1 MSTDSQLQQAVQE
14 ELSWEPSVISAHI
27 GVTASNGIVTLT
39 GHVSNYPQKHA
50 AEVAARRVRGVRGV
64 AEEIEVRLP
73 YDTKRTDEEI
83 AVAASDRMGWDVT
96 LPKDS
101 IKVQVEK
108 GWVTLNGQVDWFY
121 QKENAGK
128 ELRHLFGVVGL
139 SNAITIK
146 PRVDT
151 ATLSDDITHAL
162 HRSWYFD
169 PKTVTVSAAGGK
181 VHLTGSVHLPYD
193 KQLAAATAWS
203 APGVTGVQNDI
214 AVI

>member
-27 GVTASNGIVTLT
+27 GVTAANGVVTLT

-50 AEVAARRVRGVRGV
+50 AEVAARRVRGVKAV

-73 YDTKRTDEEI
+73 YETQRSDEAI
-83 AVAASDRMGWDVT
+83 AAAAIDRMGWDVT
-96 LPKDS
+96 IPKDAV
-101 IKVQVEK
+101 KVQVEK

-151 ATLSDDITHAL
+151 VSLSDDITHAL

-169 PKTVTVSAAGGK
+169 PTTVTVSAEGGT
-181 VHLTGSVHLPYD
+181 VRLTGSVHLPHD

-214 AVI
+214 AVV